1 MSKLQ
6 TTTSTTR
13 PASPPTGTLL
23 HETDTNRIIL
33 WDGTQYHVYNRDS
46 LIQTTGGVDEL
57 HYPQGIYADSSATY
71 YVGTSPLLHFDT
83 SHMNGL
89 DKTQVYG
96 HGVWPEYWYDRTQN
110 RYEYREAYPN
120 VSPVM
125 DLNKSSALSGG
136 SNTMPCIHNNAAYY
150 TPTASNTAPTTIT
163 GDATTFAV
171 LQPNNTNRY
180 SSLGSYSHWYTNNA
194 KGAQPGVY
202 FHMGMNFSSNLGAN
216 PNAAWSNTGETSWTG
231 WYRTVDAGTGPG
243 LYIGRNSDLGNQIWR
258 PDSRGNYV
266 PITVSKSTTT
276 CDINN
281 VLWSYDQF
289 AWEIIIFD
297 SALSITE
304 LNKVKSYLQNKYEG
318 LNADFF
324 PSGGTIDLTE

>member
-23 HETDTNRIIL
+23 HETDTNRIIF
-33 WDGTQYHVYNRDS
+33 WNGTQYLVYNRDS

-71 YVGTSPLLHFDT
+71 YIGTSPLLHFDA

-96 HGVWPEYWYDRTQN
+96 HGDWAEYWYDRTQN
-110 RYEYREAYPN
+110 RYEYRETTSGTDAT
-120 VSPVM
+120 M
-125 DLNKSSALSGG
+125 DLNKSSALSSG
-136 SNTMPCIHNNAAYY
+136 SNTMPCIDNNIAKY
-150 TPTASNTAPTTIT
+150 TPTAGNTAPTTIS
-163 GDATTFAV
+163 GDVTTFSV
-171 LQPNNTNRY
+171 LQPNSSNRY
-180 SSLGSYSHWYTNNA
+180 TSMGQYNHWYTDN
-194 KGAQPGVY
+194 GGSPGTY
-202 FHMGMNFSSNLGAN
+202 YHMGANFSANLGGT
-216 PNAAWSNTGETSWTG
+216 PSSSWTNTGETSWVG
-231 WYRTVDAGTGPG
+231 FRKQVDTGTGPG
-243 LYIGRNSDLGNQIWR
+243 LYIGRNSNLGNQIWR
-258 PDSRGNYV
+258 PDARGNHV
-266 PITVSKSTTT
+266 PITVGKSSTT
-276 CDINN
+276 CNIDSI
-281 VLWSYDQF
+281 LWQYDQF
-289 AWEIIIFD
+289 AWEIIIFN